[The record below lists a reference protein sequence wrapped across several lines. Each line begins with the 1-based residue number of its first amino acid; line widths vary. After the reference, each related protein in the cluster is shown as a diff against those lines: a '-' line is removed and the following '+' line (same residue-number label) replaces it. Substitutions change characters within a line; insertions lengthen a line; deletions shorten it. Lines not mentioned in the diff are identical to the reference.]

1 MTKIISI
8 LSLCSTLAFCE
19 VYYKNKDTKYND
31 REAYYLNNDDNR
43 KSSNDDQIRV
53 NGYVTHVNKWR
64 DYTIIEIKQR
74 DGKYIKAKV
83 GNNDGFSEND
93 IVSGTCIN
101 YKYGQY
107 ERCSLYRR

>member
-1 MTKIISI
+1 MKKLLLISL
-8 LSLCSTLAFCE
+8 LSTFAFSE

-31 REAYYLNNDDNR
+31 REAHYLKNDDR
-43 KSSNDDQIRV
+43 STSDSDQIRI
-53 NGYVTHVNKWR
+53 NGYITNVNKWR
-64 DYTIIEIKQR
+64 DYTIIEIKQK
-74 DGKYIKAKV
+74 DGKYVKAKV

-93 IVSGTCIN
+93 IVMGTCIN

>member
-1 MTKIISI
+1 MTKFFSI

-31 REAYYLNNDDNR
+31 REVDYINR
-43 KSSNDDQIRV
+43 DKNSSSDDDQIRI
-53 NGYVTHVNKWR
+53 NGYVTNVNKWR

-74 DGKYIKAKV
+74 DGQYIKAKV

-93 IVSGTCIN
+93 IVSGTCVN